1 MNGSIC
7 ASNGKDAGN
16 PNAEI
21 TASVVCALSIPAVRA
36 VEMALTNWRSLS
48 DSPYIGALHHAL
60 EARGVDDALGIFQ
73 IAGSSQTFSTL
84 AAEPTT
90 LCAVP
95 RDVLVAMRAP
105 ALVAVL
111 ERLPSGLT
119 PRAERAEGGVDSQ

>member
-1 MNGSIC
+1 MIWTISSEAPGVGSGVVPMNGSIC

-60 EARGVDDALGIFQ
+60 EARGVDDALGIF
-73 IAGSSQTFSTL
+73 
-84 AAEPTT
+84 
-90 LCAVP
+90 
-95 RDVLVAMRAP
+95 
-105 ALVAVL
+105 
-111 ERLPSGLT
+111 
-119 PRAERAEGGVDSQ
+119 